1 MHRVHLL
8 IPHAAA
14 HIAALPQHFLRQWEE
29 HATGCRR
36 FARLRIQL
44 IRRIAAFLAQRR
56 MIFVRVL
63 MDAHAVAPA
72 AADAARLVNF
82 GDVAA
87 IRCLRHMHRATRA
100 DVDARAAAVAV
111 FQQIKIKHRVLLSA
125 HFLFILCFKFL
136 ASG

>member
-1 MHRVHLL
+1 
-8 IPHAAA
+8 
-14 HIAALPQHFLRQWEE
+14 
-29 HATGCRR
+29 
-36 FARLRIQL
+36 
-44 IRRIAAFLAQRR
+44 

-72 AADAARLVNF
+72 AADAARFVNF

-87 IRCLRHMHRATRA
+87 IRCLRHMHRAARA

>member
-1 MHRVHLL
+1 
-8 IPHAAA
+8 
-14 HIAALPQHFLRQWEE
+14 
-29 HATGCRR
+29 
-36 FARLRIQL
+36 
-44 IRRIAAFLAQRR
+44 

-87 IRCLRHMHRATRA
+87 IRCLRHMHRAARA

-125 HFLFILCFKFL
+125 ELPSLSHFFRL
-136 ASG
+136 AAM

>member
-1 MHRVHLL
+1 
-8 IPHAAA
+8 
-14 HIAALPQHFLRQWEE
+14 
-29 HATGCRR
+29 
-36 FARLRIQL
+36 
-44 IRRIAAFLAQRR
+44 

-87 IRCLRHMHRATRA
+87 IRRLRHMHCPARA
-100 DVDARAAAVAV
+100 DVDARAAAIAV
-111 FQQIKIKHRVLLSA
+111 FQQIKIKHCVLLSA